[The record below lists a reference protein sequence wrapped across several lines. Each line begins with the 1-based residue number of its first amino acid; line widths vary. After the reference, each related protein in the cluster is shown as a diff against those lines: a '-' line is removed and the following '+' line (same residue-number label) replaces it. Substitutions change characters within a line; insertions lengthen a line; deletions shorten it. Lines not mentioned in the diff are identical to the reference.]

1 MKSVSPTTIE
11 FVLPPALTSAA
22 DGSIKYPMVINVNGT
37 VFKTTMTI
45 MPARPDIFTFSAVP
59 GPGGRAKVY
68 NVTNRV
74 ARTEPFTVQT
84 IMIRGARRVPSKM
97 RIYLTGVTGNIGA
110 NLISVRIGS
119 QSATATSV
127 PTLVEPGVYTVDFT
141 MPTALNG
148 AGDQPVVV
156 TVTINGVTFQSR
168 LDDTAPRIFI
178 L

>member
-1 MKSVSPTTIE
+1 
-11 FVLPPALTSAA
+11 
-22 DGSIKYPMVINVNGT
+22 
-37 VFKTTMTI
+37 
-45 MPARPDIFTFSAVP
+45 
-59 GPGGRAKVY
+59 
-68 NVTNRV
+68 
-74 ARTEPFTVQT
+74 
-84 IMIRGARRVPSKM
+84 
-97 RIYLTGVTGNIGA
+97 VTGNIGA

-156 TVTINGVTFQSR
+156 TVTVNGVTFQSR